1 MPHLRFTKG
10 SPEAIS
16 HMKGLRER
24 RKGHKH
30 KPVGVGDSTKRLHCR
45 EPEGGCDSTKD
56 AKCKEP
62 EPEPIKE
69 IEQIIKKRRPRIKKE
84 KIQEIIK
91 DAVEKYFE
99 TGNN

>member
-30 KPVGVGDSTKRLHCR
+30 KQ
-45 EPEGGCDSTKD
+45 EPEGDCDSTKD

-99 TGNN
+99 SGNN

>member
-30 KPVGVGDSTKRLHCR
+30 KS
-45 EPEGGCDSTKD
+45 EPDGGCDSSKD
-56 AKCKEP
+56 AKCNEP

>member
-30 KPVGVGDSTKRLHCR
+30 KP

-69 IEQIIKKRRPRIKKE
+69 IKEIIKKRRPRIKKE

>member
-30 KPVGVGDSTKRLHCR
+30 KP
-45 EPEGGCDSTKD
+45 EGGCDSTKD

-62 EPEPIKE
+62 EPEPDPEPIKE

-99 TGNN
+99 SGNN

>member
-24 RKGHKH
+24 RKGHKY
-30 KPVGVGDSTKRLHCR
+30 K
-45 EPEGGCDSTKD
+45 PEGGCDSTKD
-56 AKCKEP
+56 ANCKEP

-99 TGNN
+99 SGNN

>member
-30 KPVGVGDSTKRLHCR
+30 KQ

-56 AKCKEP
+56 AKCKEPEP

>member
-30 KPVGVGDSTKRLHCR
+30 KP
-45 EPEGGCDSTKD
+45 EPEGGCESTKD

-62 EPEPIKE
+62 VGVVDSTKQLHCREPEPIKE

>member
-30 KPVGVGDSTKRLHCR
+30 KPESEGD
-45 EPEGGCDSTKD
+45 CDSTKD

-62 EPEPIKE
+62 EPEPEPEPIKE
-69 IEQIIKKRRPRIKKE
+69 IEKIIKKRRPRIKKE

-99 TGNN
+99 SGNN

>member
-30 KPVGVGDSTKRLHCR
+30 KP

-56 AKCKEP
+56 VKCKEPEP

-99 TGNN
+99 SGNN

>member
-30 KPVGVGDSTKRLHCR
+30 KP

-62 EPEPIKE
+62 EPDSEPIKE

>member
-30 KPVGVGDSTKRLHCR
+30 KP
-45 EPEGGCDSTKD
+45 EGGCDSTKD

-62 EPEPIKE
+62 EPVPEPEPIKE
-69 IEQIIKKRRPRIKKE
+69 IEQIIKKKKTSN
-84 KIQEIIK
+84 QERK
-91 DAVEKYFE
+91 NP
-99 TGNN
+99 GNN